1 MFHAPRDQD
10 SWVREQVKLKKS
22 SDPLWKHVGFI
33 MAQMDGLQA
42 GVQDWAK
49 KQGKK
54 ARVRDMSN
62 SCCLWVYL
70 LLQSANRLVQIQNC
84 NLYVLPENQIL
95 LLFWTW
101 LFKLLT

>member
-1 MFHAPRDQD
+1 MTRYIHKTKTKNVSCKVSAPRDQD

-54 ARVRDMSN
+54 ARVRDMIN
-62 SCCLWVYL
+62 SCCL
-70 LLQSANRLVQIQNC
+70 
-84 NLYVLPENQIL
+84 
-95 LLFWTW
+95 
-101 LFKLLT
+101 